1 MVGIPGSKGRRV
13 MQITAQTVKELRDR
27 TGAGIM
33 DCRKALTETEGN
45 IAKAEALLRE
55 KGMRGPKDPTR
66 ATKQGL
72 IESYKHPG
80 GQLGSL
86 VELNCETDFVARTDD
101 FRQLAYEIALHVA
114 ATDPKY
120 IDRESIPDT
129 LIDTQKVAFAEQLR
143 VADTGEAE
151 FPAKLD
157 ARIEQWIQEV
167 ALLEQPYVRDPK
179 HTIRQLILATGG
191 KTGENIRI
199 GRFARFKVGE

>member
-1 MVGIPGSKGRRV
+1 
-13 MQITAQTVKELRDR
+13 MQISAQTVKELRDR

-33 DCRKALTETEGN
+33 DCRKALTEAEGS

-66 ATKQGL
+66 ATRQGL

-80 GQLGSL
+80 GQLGAL

-114 ATDPKY
+114 AADPKY
-120 IDRESIPDT
+120 PNRESIPESA
-129 LIDTQKVAFAEQLR
+129 IEEQKAAFTEQLR
-143 VADTGEAE
+143 LSDTSEE
-151 FPAKLD
+151 DLPAKLE
-157 ARIEQWIQEV
+157 ARLAQWVQEV
-167 ALLEQPYVRDPK
+167 ALLDQPYVRDPK
-179 HTIRQLILATGG
+179 NTIKQLILSIGG

>member
-1 MVGIPGSKGRRV
+1 MEIS
-13 MQITAQTVKELRDR
+13 AQTVKELRER
-27 TGAGIM
+27 TGAGVM
-33 DCRKALTETEGN
+33 DCRKALVEADGN
-45 IAKAEALLRE
+45 LARAEAILKE

-66 ATKQGL
+66 ATSQGL
-72 IESYKHPG
+72 IESYKHAG

-120 IDRESIPDT
+120 TERSAIPEADLAQQRST
-129 LIDTQKVAFAEQLR
+129 IIEQLR
-143 VADTGEAE
+143 LTGTAE
-151 FPAKLD
+151 DQLEQQAD
-157 ARIEQWIQEV
+157 ARLEEWVKEV

-179 HTIRQLILATGG
+179 NTIRQLILDVGSR
-191 KTGENIRI
+191 TGENIRV